1 MHRLEYIKE
10 ALETYVE
17 TELSDLRSVDSRE
30 LGEVIDM
37 IKDLEES
44 IYYCTIT
51 KAMKEKDEGRYSR
64 DYDRKDGRMYYDGG
78 RSYMRYEEPYRA
90 KDWREGRSP
99 SIRKSYIEAK
109 EMHHGKEAQLRELEA
124 YMQEL
129 AGDMTEMMQDASPEE
144 KQLLQKKLTGLVDR
158 LK

>member
-1 MHRLEYIKE
+1 MYKLEYIKDI
-10 ALETYVE
+10 LTGYVE
-17 TELSDLRSVDSRE
+17 SELGDLRSVDSRE

-51 KAMKEKDEGRYSR
+51 KAMNEKEYSR

-78 RSYMRYEEPYRA
+78 RSPMRYEEPYKSR
-90 KDWREGRSP
+90 DWREGRSP
-99 SIRKSYIEAK
+99 SLRKSYMEAK
-109 EMHHGKEAQLRELEA
+109 EMHHGKEAQLRELEN

-129 AGDMTEMMQDASPEE
+129 SGDMTEMIQDASPEE
-144 KQLLQKKLTGLVDR
+144 RQLLQKKLMGLVDR